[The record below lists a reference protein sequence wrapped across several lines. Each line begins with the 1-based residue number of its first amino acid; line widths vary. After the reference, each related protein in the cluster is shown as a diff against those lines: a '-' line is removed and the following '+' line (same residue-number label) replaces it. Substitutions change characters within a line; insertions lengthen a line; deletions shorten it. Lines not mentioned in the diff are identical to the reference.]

1 MRANIAIL
9 WTLSVFF
16 LLSAAGYTIWHML
29 AYDGAVEWVGSM
41 GMGLCAVLAAF
52 LAAYLGIVH
61 RTSGGV
67 LPEDD
72 QAALIDDGDPELGH
86 FAPWSWWPI
95 ALAGALM
102 LMFMGLA
109 ISVFLLPIGAALVVI
124 MLVGW
129 VYEYYRGNFGR

>member
-9 WTLSVFF
+9 WTLAVFF
-16 LLSAAGYTIWHML
+16 LLCAAGYTIWHML
-29 AYDGAVEWVGSM
+29 TYVGEVEWVGTM
-41 GMGLCAVLAAF
+41 GMGLCAILAAF
-52 LAAYLGIVH
+52 IAAYMGIVH

-72 QAALIDDGDPELGH
+72 QSALIDDGDPELGH

-102 LMFMGLA
+102 LTFMGLA
-109 ISVFLLPIGAALVVI
+109 VSVFLLPIGAALVVI

-129 VYEYYRGNFGR
+129 VYEFYRGNFGR